1 MLLFFLVVT
10 SFSTLFLCPHCHL
23 FVSAPCLL
31 AHVLPVLTHPP
42 ICAFQFVS
50 PPCLLHVLT
59 YPPICAIQFVSPPCS
74 LHILTYPLICAIQFV
89 SPPHLLTH
97 SAPCP
102 DLPTHLCLPVCESP
116 SLTHSLPVLTCPPIC
131 DFQFMRPPHL
141 LCILTYP
148 PICAIQFVSPPHLLT
163 CSTPC
168 PDFIRKTSF
177 EFSHLFTP

>member
-1 MLLFFLVVT
+1 MACYMLFFFLVVT

-50 PPCLLHVLT
+50 PP
-59 YPPICAIQFVSPPCS
+59 Y
-74 LHILTYPLICAIQFV
+74 
-89 SPPHLLTH
+89 LLTH

-131 DFQFMRPPHL
+131 DFQFMSPPHS

-163 CSTPC
+163 RSTPC